1 MERQLIDIK
10 LRIKRMNEINELFF
24 DSLQLHKDEECGKYF
39 FIARE
44 IDKFLFVLKEY
55 LNIDLN

>member
-24 DSLQLHKDEECGKYF
+24 DSLQLHKDEECGKD
-39 FIARE
+39 R
-44 IDKFLFVLKEY
+44 KSVV
-55 LNIDLN
+55 